1 MAKGR
6 AKLTEKGTGP
16 LRCAIYTRK
25 STEEGLDQ
33 EFNSLD
39 AQREACAAYI
49 VSQRHEGWL
58 LVPDHYDDGGISGGT
73 MERPGLQR
81 VLKDVRSGK
90 VDVIV
95 VYKVDRLTRALSDF
109 AKIVDIL
116 DEAEASFVSITQSFN
131 TTTSMGRLTLN
142 VLLSFAQF
150 EREVISERVRD
161 KVAASKAKGMW
172 MGGCVPLG
180 YRVEARKLIEDK
192 VEAVTVRHIFERYLE
207 IGTVPALLED
217 LRENGVL
224 TKRQTMRDGGVRG
237 GQAFSRGG
245 LYHFLKNRI
254 YRGEIVHHDK
264 VYAGEHQA
272 IVTEAL
278 FDAVQEQLAANIGD
292 RRSGKHFRSPSLLA
306 GIIRDGSNRPM
317 SPSHTLKGG
326 KRYQYYV
333 SNDPGAV
340 QGEGASIMR
349 LPAVRLNAALLAS
362 LGKAIGDTP
371 ALIEGATSISA
382 VEISRLRRGQQKLA
396 DRIIG
401 SRASTLRP
409 LFLALDVRVTVHADR
424 ISASCSKERLVGSL
438 DPQATWATP
447 SSRITFNVPASLQ
460 RRGQERKLRLDPTS
474 DTSMRDPKLIGLMVR
489 AYAAREQLGAM
500 DMTAPRDVRREL
512 ARVARASYLAPDI
525 VTAIFEGTQPGSL
538 RSRKIER
545 GELPLCWKIQRDM
558 LGFR

>member
-6 AKLTEKGTGP
+6 AKPTEKRTGS

-58 LVPDHYDDGGISGGT
+58 LVPDHYDDGGFSGGT
-73 MERPGLQR
+73 MDRPGLRRLLEQ
-81 VLKDVRSGK
+81 VRLGK

-116 DEAEASFVSITQSFN
+116 DEAEASFVSITQAFN

-180 YRVEARKLIEDK
+180 YRVEARKLIIEPT
-192 VEAVTVRHIFERYLE
+192 EAVTVRHIFERYLAL
-207 IGTVPALLED
+207 GSVALLLDD
-217 LRENGVL
+217 LRETGVV
-224 TKRQTMRDGGVRG
+224 TKRQAMRDGSIRG
-237 GQAFSRGG
+237 GKPFARGA
-245 LYHFLKNRI
+245 LYYFLKNRI

-264 VYAGEHQA
+264 VCAGEHQPV
-272 IVTEAL
+272 VTAAL
-278 FDAVQEQLAANIGD
+278 FDAVQELLASNIGD
-292 RRSGKHFRSPSLLA
+292 RRNGKHCRSPSLLA
-306 GIIRDGSNRPM
+306 GMIRDGLNRPM
-317 SPSHTLKGG
+317 SPSHTLKTG
-326 KRYQYYV
+326 KRYLYYV
-333 SNDPGAV
+333 SNEAGTERSAIP
-340 QGEGASIMR
+340 MR
-349 LPAVRLNAALLAS
+349 LPATTLEASLLAS
-362 LGKAIGDTP
+362 LRGAIGDTP
-371 ALIEGATSISA
+371 ALIEGAKRISA
-382 VEISRLRRGQQKLA
+382 NDISRLRQGQRKLA
-396 DRIIG
+396 DQLAQTRVSI
-401 SRASTLRP
+401 LRP
-409 LFLALDVRVTVHADR
+409 LLMALDVRITVHADH
-424 ISASCSKERLVGSL
+424 ISASCCKERLLGAI
-438 DPQATWATP
+438 DPQATWGTP
-447 SSRITFNVPASLQ
+447 SSRITFEVPASLQ
-460 RRGQERKLRLDPTS
+460 RRGNEQKLRVDPTGA
-474 DTSMRDPKLIGLMVR
+474 TSMRDPRLVALVVR
-489 AYAAREQLGAM
+489 AFAAREQLA
-500 DMTAPRDVRREL
+500 TLEIAAPRDVRREL

-525 VTAIFEGTQPGSL
+525 ITAIFEGTQPGSL

-545 GELPLCWKIQRDM
+545 GKLPLCWQAQREV